1 MYILKDIFVTLKY
14 QASIFAK
21 CFIQKWRAQRSNV
34 VWVNCRR
41 INVTP
46 PSASLPLLAL
56 KSFFFPVAVCDS
68 QFVIFSVA

>member
-1 MYILKDIFVTLKY
+1 MRKDQMSFEFTV
-14 QASIFAK
+14 A
-21 CFIQKWRAQRSNV
+21 
-34 VWVNCRR
+34 
-41 INVTP
+41 VTP